1 MSDIILDPLRW
12 ESVEAGAQAL
22 LDGWLAP
29 EGDHIAAG
37 QVVARALLVHRSVDT
52 EGPQLGMLE
61 QISVAAGERFGRG
74 QFLARLVRF

>member
-1 MSDIILDPLRW
+1 MIDTILDPLRW

-22 LDGWLAP
+22 LARFLAS
-29 EGDHIAAG
+29 EGDHVAAG
-37 QVVARALLVHRSVDT
+37 QVVARALLVHQSLDI
-52 EGPQLGMLE
+52 EGPQPDMLE

>member
-12 ESVEAGAQAL
+12 ELVEAGAQAL

-29 EGDHIAAG
+29 EGDHVAAG
-37 QVVARALLVHRSVDT
+37 QVVARALLMHQSVDI
-52 EGPQLGMLE
+52 EAPHAGMLE

-74 QFLARLVRF
+74 QILVGLVRF